1 VDVAF
6 RRLWRC
12 AIATSDLFDDFVN
25 AKLGRD
31 TDRSA
36 AAPSTLRRDTI
47 SAVRRIPQR
56 LRDKRFWQVQTLV
69 AVATGVHY
77 SVEIFGYTSPE
88 GVFHGFAITLY
99 IVPLLYAALAFG
111 WEGAVMT
118 ALWGAALTSPSTWI
132 WHHSALHWLAEL
144 SQLGVTMAIGIL
156 VAWRVDREARQ
167 RRIADNLAGRIVLLN
182 RQLITSQEEEWQR
195 IARELHDETA
205 QGLILLCQRLDHA
218 AAVPRLPRLAREDL
232 ASIRSFAQELLG
244 GVRRFS
250 RDLRP
255 SVLDDL
261 GFVAA
266 MKWLADDM
274 SNRGIETKVEF
285 VSAMPDLPAETELG
299 LFRIVQEALRNVVKH
314 AGATKVTVRLDY
326 AAGVL
331 GIRVTDD
338 GRGFTPPPVLSDL
351 VVGGKLGLAG
361 MQERAQLAGGLL
373 EIRSS
378 PGKGA
383 QLAVRVPC

>member
-1 VDVAF
+1 MNADTA
-6 RRLWRC
+6 
-12 AIATSDLFDDFVN
+12 SDSAHPTAPPSV
-25 AKLGRD
+25 LGHEAV
-31 TDRSA
+31 SA
-36 AAPSTLRRDTI
+36 L
-47 SAVRRIPQR
+47 RRIPQR

-69 AVATGVHY
+69 ALATGVHY
-77 SVEIFGYTSPE
+77 AVEMIGYTSPE

-99 IVPLLYAALAFG
+99 IVPLLYAALSFG

-144 SQLGVTMAIGIL
+144 SQLSVTMGIGIL
-156 VAWRVDREARQ
+156 VAWRVDLEAKQ
-167 RRIADNLAGRIVLLN
+167 RRIADELAGRIVLLN

-218 AAVPRLPRLAREDL
+218 AAVPRLPVVTRENL
-232 ASIRSFAQELLG
+232 VSIRTLAQDLLG

-266 MKWLADDM
+266 MKWLADEM
-274 SNRGIETKVEF
+274 SSRGIETSVEF
-285 VSAMPDLPAETELG
+285 ASKMPELPKETELG
-299 LFRIVQEALRNVVKH
+299 LFRIVQEALRNVAKH
-314 AGATKVTVRLDY
+314 ASASKVTVRLAY
-326 AAGVL
+326 QAGVL
-331 GIRVTDD
+331 GIQVNDN

-361 MQERAQLAGGLL
+361 MQERAQLAGGGLK
-373 EIRSS
+373 IRSR
-378 PGKGA
+378 PGNGT
-383 QLAVRVPC
+383 QLAIRVQC

>member
-1 VDVAF
+1 MS
-6 RRLWRC
+6 RHQELPG
-12 AIATSDLFDDFVN
+12 DFVN
-25 AKLGRD
+25 AD
-31 TDRSA
+31 TANDTLHPTA
-36 AAPSTLRRDTI
+36 ASSVLRRDAI

-56 LRDKRFWQVQTLV
+56 LRDKRFWQVQALV
-69 AVATGVHY
+69 ALATGVHY
-77 SVEIFGYTSPE
+77 SVEIIGYTSPE

-99 IVPLLYAALAFG
+99 IVPLLYAALSFG

-144 SQLGVTMAIGIL
+144 SQLVVTMGIGIL
-156 VAWRVDREARQ
+156 VAWRVDLEAKQ
-167 RRIADNLAGRIVLLN
+167 RRIADALAGRIVLLN

-218 AAVPRLPRLAREDL
+218 AAVPQLPLSAHDDL
-232 ASIRSFAQELLG
+232 VSIRTFAQELLG

-266 MKWLADDM
+266 MKWLADEM
-274 SNRGIETKVEF
+274 SSRGVETSVKF
-285 VSAMPDLPAETELG
+285 ASKMPQLPKETELG
-299 LFRIVQEALRNVVKH
+299 LFRIVQEALRNVAKH
-314 AGATKVTVRLDY
+314 ANASKVTIRLAYDR
-326 AAGVL
+326 GVL
-331 GIRVTDD
+331 GINVNDN
-338 GRGFTPPPVLSDL
+338 GRGFTPPPLLTDL

-361 MQERAQLAGGLL
+361 MQERAQLAGGVL

-378 PGKGA
+378 PGNGA
-383 QLAVRVPC
+383 QLAIRVPC